1 MFTTTKEI
9 HMVVKEEY
17 DEVFEVFNADGAWLD
32 VFIKYCP
39 YDIFN
44 VVRVIGG
51 DEEGNLVDAID
62 RYDWKAELSVE
73 EAIAEQQEPDL

>member
-1 MFTTTKEI
+1 
-9 HMVVKEEY
+9 MVVKEKY
-17 DEVFEVFNADGAWLD
+17 DAVFEVFNADGDWLD
-32 VFIKYCP
+32 VFIEYCP
-39 YDIFN
+39 YDMFN

-73 EAIAEQQEPDL
+73 EAIEEQQEPDL